1 MERKSFLIEQLK
13 YCRKT
18 QNTESGLN
26 YWFDFPYH
34 LYYEEEQALKYLEMI
49 EKDNFSISLHK
60 PIEELVRNYAYSL
73 IGINTKKVEL
83 YDLGPGLPTKT
94 IPLIKNL
101 QERKIPFSYIPIDIS
116 KSFLKLAQDEVAK
129 YGVESKGI
137 NCLFEELPK
146 NIDEKKDEKITRIF
160 LIGLTFNNYRP
171 KQILSLL
178 SKLCEKNDIAI
189 IITEYYEKDKENSIL
204 IPYQDKYAENFNFLV
219 LKLMGFDKE
228 NFQYFARFRN
238 QRIEMG
244 FKPLRKIKIE
254 ELNLNKNDK
263 IITAISY
270 RYTNSSLTRYIQNY
284 YKNFEYYKE
293 NDLVMFKLK
302 E

>member
-13 YCRKT
+13 SCRKT
-18 QNTESGLN
+18 KNRDSGLN

-60 PIEELVRNYAYSL
+60 PIEELVRNYANSL

-101 QERKIPFSYIPIDIS
+101 QKRNIPFSYIPIDIS
-116 KSFLKLAQDEVAK
+116 KSFLKLAQDEVSK
-129 YGVESKGI
+129 FGVNSQGI
-137 NCLFEELPK
+137 NCLFEELPNK
-146 NIDEKKDEKITRIF
+146 IDKKIDTQLTRIF

-171 KQILSLL
+171 NQILSLL

-189 IITEYYEKDKENSIL
+189 IITEYYEKDKEKSIL
-204 IPYQDKYAENFNFLV
+204 IPYQDEYAENFNFLV
-219 LKLMGFDKE
+219 LKLMGFEKKDFK
-228 NFQYFARFRN
+228 YFARFRN

-244 FKPLRKIKIE
+244 FKPIKKITVGD
-254 ELNLNKNDK
+254 LNLKNNDK